1 MARSQETFNKK
12 DVRSKQEKKKKEKE
26 KKRLLR
32 KENVK
37 SGNFEDMIAYVD
49 ENGMITNT
57 PPDPTKK
64 QKVELESIEIGIPK
78 RDNTE
83 KTDPIRKGTVI
94 FYNDSKGYGFIKDAA
109 TQQSIFVHANN
120 LMDPIKENNTV
131 TFETEKGKKGL
142 TAVRVKL
149 LK

>member
-1 MARSQETFNKK
+1 MSRSAISSNKK
-12 DVRSKQEKKKKEKE
+12 ELEKRKQS
-26 KKRLLR
+26 KRLEKQKR
-32 KENVK
+32 KEERK
-37 SGNFEDMIAYVD
+37 SSGTRSFDDMIAYVD